1 MTNMV
6 AALISLSL
14 LSVYILA
21 VSEPVQDKTSRQLNH
36 SGEID
41 TKKLRGKKH
50 SSRASH
56 WIIGTVIL
64 VLTGY
69 AVQTVTS
76 LLHLLFL

>member
-21 VSEPVQDKTSRQLNH
+21 VSKPIQHKTLGQSNR

-41 TKKLRGKKH
+41 TKKLRGKRH
-50 SSRASH
+50 SSRAGH

-69 AVQTVTS
+69 AVQTVSS